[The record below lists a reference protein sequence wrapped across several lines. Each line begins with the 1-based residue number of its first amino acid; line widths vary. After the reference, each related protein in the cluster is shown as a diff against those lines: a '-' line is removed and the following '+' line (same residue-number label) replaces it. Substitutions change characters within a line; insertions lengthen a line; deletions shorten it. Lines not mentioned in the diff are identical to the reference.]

1 MKEVKRRGTG
11 RIFWGIFLVLGAVLL
26 IVSQLGMMEGIGF
39 WTVMGTL
46 FFVAIFLKS
55 LVTLEFT
62 GIFFSAAFLI
72 IIYDEQLALE
82 AITPWPVLGAAL
94 LLSIG
99 FHMLFRRKHK
109 YFEYKYEYE
118 VDCDGKKGDYDEVID
133 EQDGDTVHFGTT
145 FGSSIKYVNTDDFK
159 RADLHCSFG
168 ALAVYF
174 DNAIMQQEKAVINL
188 DVSFAGLELYIP
200 KTWNV
205 VNNVHTSLGAL
216 EEKNRNAPD
225 GLHTVILNGKTS
237 FSGVEITYI

>member
-1 MKEVKRRGTG
+1 MKEVKKRGTG
-11 RIFWGIFLVLGAVLL
+11 RIFWGIFFVLGAVLL

-39 WTVMGTL
+39 FTVMGTL
-46 FFVAIFLKS
+46 FFVAILLKS
-55 LVTLEFT
+55 LVALEFT
-62 GIFFSAAFLI
+62 GIFFSAAFLV

-99 FHMLFRRKHK
+99 CHMLFRRHRC
-109 YFEYKYEYE
+109 FAYKYEYE
-118 VDCDGKKGDYDEVID
+118 HDGSGKEGEYDEVID
-133 EQDGDTVHFGTT
+133 EKDGETIHFGTS
-145 FGSSIKYVNTDDFK
+145 FGSTIKYVNTDDFK

-174 DNAIMQQEKAVINL
+174 DNAMMQQEKAVINL
-188 DVSFAGLELYIP
+188 DVSFAGVELYIP
-200 KTWNV
+200 KTWTV
-205 VNNVHTSLGAL
+205 VNKVTTSLGAI
-216 EEKNRNAPD
+216 EEKNRSTPD